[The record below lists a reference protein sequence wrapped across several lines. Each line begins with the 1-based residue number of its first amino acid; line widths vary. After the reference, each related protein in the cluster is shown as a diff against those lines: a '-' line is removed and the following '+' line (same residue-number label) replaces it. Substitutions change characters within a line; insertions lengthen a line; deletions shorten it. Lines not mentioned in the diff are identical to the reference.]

1 MTADIPCDGQRRA
14 TRELRRLEVVAVTG
28 DCEDL
33 GEVEYRKSNII
44 NYRTGTTGTRMSTGT
59 RMNTTIRTHE

>member
-44 NYRTGTTGTRMSTGT
+44 NYRTGTGTRTST
-59 RMNTTIRTHE
+59 

>member
-44 NYRTGTTGTRMSTGT
+44 RYSYEYWYSYEYHH
-59 RMNTTIRTHE
+59 THA

>member
-44 NYRTGTTGTRMSTGT
+44 NYRTGTSTGT

>member
-44 NYRTGTTGTRMSTGT
+44 NYRTGTRTSTGT